1 MCKIKLPN
9 FSFLAGDGEMLHDFL
24 VFVLVMFLGS
34 VCLWVLS
41 VALSPRNPHPVK
53 EDTYECGLEAPKPI
67 VASVN
72 FQYYFYAIIFIALD
86 TAVVFFILFA
96 CGGGNPN
103 GAVPLLLFAVLLVLP
118 LTYIMLGGRNDS
130 KIL

>member
-1 MCKIKLPN
+1 MLYN
-9 FSFLAGDGEMLHDFL
+9 FV
-24 VFVLVMFLGS
+24 VFVVCMAGAVVALLVMS
-34 VCLWVLS
+34 IA
-41 VALSPRNPHPVK
+41 VAPRSPHPVK
-53 EDTYECGLEAPKPI
+53 DDTYECGLPAVEPVVSK
-67 VASVN
+67 VN